1 MGFWVFVFRGDGR
14 GCDSGELRIK
24 IAWGEENFNV
34 GQKGRQ
40 RFTTPEEIK
49 EQYLEI
55 DPLETRYPGNQG
67 IPGCTD

>member
-1 MGFWVFVFRGDGR
+1 MILGSRF
-14 GCDSGELRIK
+14 
-24 IAWGEENFNV
+24 AWGEENFNV

-55 DPLETRYPGNQG
+55 ESVGDQIPGGTGN
-67 IPGCTD
+67 PGCTD